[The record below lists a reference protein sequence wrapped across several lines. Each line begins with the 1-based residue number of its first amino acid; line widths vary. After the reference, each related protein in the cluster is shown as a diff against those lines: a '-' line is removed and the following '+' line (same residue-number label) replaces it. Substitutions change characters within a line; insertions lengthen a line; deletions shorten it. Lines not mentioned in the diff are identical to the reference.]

1 MIKHNKNRFVPL
13 LVSIGVVVGIML
25 GSFFANH
32 FSGNRLSIINNSSNK
47 IIDLFHLIDDQYVDT
62 INIPDLVE
70 KAMPQ
75 ILKELDPHSTYISAA
90 KVEESMQDLK
100 GSFSGIGVQFTLYK
114 DTIRVVKVVKGGPSE
129 SVGIQAGD
137 RIINIDGKP
146 YVGDTISNDGTM
158 KRLKG
163 PKGSIARLG
172 IKRAGQKKL
181 LSFSI
186 TRGDVPVKTVD
197 AAYMA
202 SPTIGYIRVSSFGDT
217 TYAEFIAALT
227 KLQTMG
233 FSKLILDLRGNPGGY
248 METAVQMVNEFLPK
262 NSLIVYTEGRKSPRK
277 EYRTDGRGA
286 YQSLPLVVLV
296 DETSASASEIFAG
309 AIQDNDR
316 GTIIGRRSFGKG
328 LVQVPIEFPDGSM
341 LRLTTARYYTPSGR
355 CVQKPY
361 KPGDEEDYEADL
373 LLRAEHGEYFS
384 ADSIRTSGEK
394 FKTRIGR
401 TVYGGG
407 GIVPD
412 IFVAR
417 DTLGMTSYF
426 KEAYLGGL
434 LFQYA
439 YDFVDKYRTEL
450 SQCNNMKEVT
460 TVVKKKNL
468 IEGFAS
474 YAEKAGLKR
483 RNLMIQRSHK
493 LLTTYITSAIIGDLL
508 DDSEATEYTN
518 QTDKAVMQAIAL
530 LAANKS
536 VPTVGKQQAMLFTK
550 MHNNYYALTTKEYT
564 PFALTAGDKPAPPTA
579 WDWQWTIQPTTLCTW
594 LTKRSGLTLPFA
606 LQSNTIPYLPYIG
619 NTNADYNNI
628 LALCYRKWTF
638 AWS

>member
-1 MIKHNKNRFVPL
+1 
-13 LVSIGVVVGIML
+13 
-25 GSFFANH
+25 
-32 FSGNRLSIINNSSNK
+32 
-47 IIDLFHLIDDQYVDT
+47 
-62 INIPDLVE
+62 
-70 KAMPQ
+70 
-75 ILKELDPHSTYISAA
+75 
-90 KVEESMQDLK
+90 
-100 GSFSGIGVQFTLYK
+100 
-114 DTIRVVKVVKGGPSE
+114 
-129 SVGIQAGD
+129 
-137 RIINIDGKP
+137 
-146 YVGDTISNDGTM
+146 
-158 KRLKG
+158 
-163 PKGSIARLG
+163 
-172 IKRAGQKKL
+172 
-181 LSFSI
+181 
-186 TRGDVPVKTVD
+186 
-197 AAYMA
+197 
-202 SPTIGYIRVSSFGDT
+202 
-217 TYAEFIAALT
+217 
-227 KLQTMG
+227 
-233 FSKLILDLRGNPGGY
+233 
-248 METAVQMVNEFLPK
+248 
-262 NSLIVYTEGRKSPRK
+262 
-277 EYRTDGRGA
+277 
-286 YQSLPLVVLV
+286 
-296 DETSASASEIFAG
+296 
-309 AIQDNDR
+309 
-316 GTIIGRRSFGKG
+316 
-328 LVQVPIEFPDGSM
+328 M

-564 PFALTAGDKPAPPTA
+564 PFALTAGYKPAPPTP
-579 WDWQWTIQPTTLCTW
+579 WDWQWTVQPTTLCTW

>member
-564 PFALTAGDKPAPPTA
+564 PFALTAGYKPAPQRHGT
-579 WDWQWTIQPTTLCTW
+579 
-594 LTKRSGLTLPFA
+594 G
-606 LQSNTIPYLPYIG
+606 NGPYNPLPYAHG
-619 NTNADYNNI
+619 LPNAVV
-628 LALCYRKWTF
+628 
-638 AWS
+638 

>member
-62 INIPDLVE
+62 VNIPDLVE
-70 KAMPQ
+70 KSMPQ
-75 ILKELDPHSTYISAA
+75 ILKELDPHSTYISAS

-100 GSFSGIGVQFTLYK
+100 GSFSGIGIQFTLYK
-114 DTIRVVKVVKGGPSE
+114 DTVRVVKVVKGGPSE

-137 RIINIDGKP
+137 RIVKIDEKV
-146 YVGDTISNDGTM
+146 YVGDSVTNDGTM
-158 KRLKG
+158 SRLKG
-163 PKGSIARLG
+163 PKGSVVRLG
-172 IKRAGQKKL
+172 IKRAGKPKL
-181 LSFSI
+181 IGFSI
-186 TRGDVPVKTVD
+186 TRGEVPVKTVD
-197 AAYMA
+197 AAYMTA
-202 SPTIGYIRVSSFGDT
+202 PSIGYVRITSFGET
-217 TYAEFIAALT
+217 TYAEFIAALS
-227 KLQTMG
+227 KLQTQG
-233 FSKLILDLRGNPGGY
+233 FEKLIIDLRGNPGGY
-248 METAVQMVNEFLPK
+248 METAVQLVNEFLPK
-262 NSLIVYTEGRKSPRK
+262 NALIVYTQGRKSPRK

-286 YQSLPLVVLV
+286 YQKIPLVVLV

-384 ADSIRTSGEK
+384 ADSIRTTGEK
-394 FKTRIGR
+394 YKTRLGR

-412 IFVAR
+412 IFIAR

-439 YDFVDKYRTEL
+439 YDFVDRNRNELNKCNDLASVSKYL
-450 SQCNNMKEVT
+450 
-460 TVVKKKNL
+460 KKKNI

-483 RNLMIQRSHK
+483 RNLMIQSSRN
-493 LLTTYITSAIIGDLL
+493 LLTTYISSAIISDVF
-508 DDSEATEYTN
+508 DDGEAVEYVN
-518 QTDKAVMQAIAL
+518 QTDAAVLRATSILTKGNAL
-530 LAANKS
+530 PQ
-536 VPTVGKQQAMLFTK
+536 V
-550 MHNNYYALTTKEYT
+550 NNTTKGKAQAK
-564 PFALTAGDKPAPPTA
+564 ALIEQLSAPY
-579 WDWQWTIQPTTLCTW
+579 
-594 LTKRSGLTLPFA
+594 S
-606 LQSNTIPYLPYIG
+606 
-619 NTNADYNNI
+619 
-628 LALCYRKWTF
+628 LALWRTTMPWHKPLFMQYTKAGATPSKNLVDDPQKLAICLRKLKF
-638 AWS
+638 VNA

>member
-508 DDSEATEYTN
+508 DDSEAAEYAN

-564 PFALTAGDKPAPPTA
+564 PFVLTVGDKPAPSTA
-579 WDWQWTIQPTTLCTW
+579 WDWQWTVQPTTLCTW

>member
-172 IKRAGQKKL
+172 IKRADQKKL

-564 PFALTAGDKPAPPTA
+564 PFALTAGYKPAPSTA
-579 WDWQWTIQPTTLCTW
+579 WDWQWTVQPTTLCTW

>member
-579 WDWQWTIQPTTLCTW
+579 WDWQWTVQPTTLCTW

-606 LQSNTIPYLPYIG
+606 LQSNTNPYLPYIG

>member
-536 VPTVGKQQAMLFTK
+536 VPTVGKQQAMHFTK

-564 PFALTAGDKPAPPTA
+564 PFALTAGYKPAPPTA

>member
-361 KPGDEEDYEADL
+361 KLGDEEDYEADL

-439 YDFVDKYRTEL
+439 YDFVDKYRTDL

-564 PFALTAGDKPAPPTA
+564 PFALTAGYNPAPPTA
-579 WDWQWTIQPTTLCTW
+579 WDWQWTVQPTTLCTW

>member
-172 IKRAGQKKL
+172 IKRASQKKL

-508 DDSEATEYTN
+508 DDSEAAEYAN

-564 PFALTAGDKPAPPTA
+564 PFVLTVGDKPAPSTA
-579 WDWQWTIQPTTLCTW
+579 WDWQWTVQPTTLCTW

>member
-181 LSFSI
+181 LTFNI

-202 SPTIGYIRVSSFGDT
+202 SPTIGYIRVTSFGDT
-217 TYAEFIAALT
+217 TYAEFIAALS
-227 KLQTMG
+227 KLQAMG

-394 FKTRIGR
+394 FKTRLGR

-434 LFQYA
+434 LFQYT
-439 YDFVDKYRTEL
+439 YDFVDKYRTDL

-460 TVVKKKNL
+460 AVVKKKNL

-508 DDSEATEYTN
+508 DDSEAAEYAN
-518 QTDKAVMQAIAL
+518 LTDKAVMQAIAL

-536 VPTVGKQQAMLFTK
+536 VPTVGKQQAMIGGLYTGVQTP
-550 MHNNYYALTTKEYT
+550 YAMNT
-564 PFALTAGDKPAPPTA
+564 FARASQLN
-579 WDWQWTIQPTTLCTW
+579 WDWQWTIHPTTLCAW
-594 LTKRSGLTLPFA
+594 LTKRSSLSFPVA
-606 LQSNTIPYLPYIG
+606 LQNCSSPYLPTIG
-619 NTNADYNNI
+619 DANADYQNI

-638 AWS
+638 VRS